1 MFRLFPAAGRGVRLT
16 EGAPAR
22 ARGPVWVPQATVFV
36 SSFCIMVIELVA
48 GRIVSRHLGSSL
60 YTWTSV
66 IGVVLAGIAVGN
78 YAGGLLADRRA
89 PRPTLALLFVLSS
102 AASVTITVINQSVG
116 SWTFLWTLPWAARVG
131 LHVAAVFLLPSL
143 LLGTIS
149 PVAAKMALDQGRG
162 TGRTIGSVYAW
173 GVAGSIAGT
182 FATGFWLIAAFG
194 TAAVV
199 WAVGGVLAVMG
210 FLYGAGSR
218 LPAVWGAAFLGLL
231 LLGTGPW
238 AWAVGLGE
246 RLDLREAADPNV
258 IWLDDSEYS
267 RIRVVQVSEDPDVRN
282 LLLDKL
288 HHSTIVMERPYDLQ
302 YPYERVY
309 AAVTAALASGR
320 GTLNTLTIGGGG
332 YVLPRWIDHRWPG
345 SRTEVVEIDPDVTRA
360 AMEAFGLPAGHGFVI
375 AHEDGRA
382 HVRRLV
388 ERRRRGEDVA
398 PYDFV
403 YLDVFDDY
411 GVPYQLTT
419 HEFLEQVR
427 DLLAPDG
434 AFLMNLIDVYGSG
447 RFLGAMLATMEAAF
461 PQVAAFVEGGPPSA
475 QPDVRNTY
483 ILVATRQAAD
493 LAGVTA
499 AYSRPGALHRL
510 TAIEL
515 ATLRARGGDRLL
527 TDDWSPVE
535 NLMAPVVKKSAGE
548 LAASVLTERARA
560 RLREGDPRGALAA
573 ARRATELH
581 PASVAARET
590 AALALLETGDRA
602 GAAREL
608 RSLVEDRPDLVR
620 LSYRLGVLL
629 TESGDFGGAIAA
641 LRNVVSRAPD
651 DSEARNELGIAL
663 ARAGRLEEAVECF
676 TEVLRR
682 DPAHAKARSNLE
694 ATRKLQQQP

>member
-1 MFRLFPAAGRGVRLT
+1 
-16 EGAPAR
+16 
-22 ARGPVWVPQATVFV
+22 
-36 SSFCIMVIELVA
+36 
-48 GRIVSRHLGSSL
+48 
-60 YTWTSV
+60 TSV

-102 AASVTITVINQSVG
+102 AASVTITVVNQSVG
-116 SWTFLWTLPWAARVG
+116 GWMFLWTLPWSARVG
-131 LHVAAVFLLPSL
+131 LHVAAVFLVPSL
-143 LLGTIS
+143 LLGMIS
-149 PVAAKMALDQGRG
+149 PVAAKMALDRGRG

-194 TAAVV
+194 TAAVI
-199 WAVGGVLAVMG
+199 WAVGAVLASMG
-210 FLYGAGSR
+210 LLYGAGAR
-218 LPAVWGAAFLGLL
+218 WPAAWAGLFTGLL

-246 RLDLREAADPNV
+246 RLDLREPTDPDV
-258 IWLDDSEYS
+258 IWMDDSEYS
-267 RIRVVQVSEDPDVRN
+267 RIRVVQVSEQPDIRN

-309 AAVTAALASGR
+309 AAATAALGAGR
-320 GTLNTLTIGGGG
+320 GALNTLTIGGGG
-332 YVLPRWIDHRWPG
+332 YVLPRWIDQRWPG

-360 AMEAFGLPAGHGFVI
+360 AVEAFGLPADHGFEI

-388 ERRRRGEDVA
+388 ERRKRGEDVP

-419 HEFLEQVR
+419 LEFLEQVR
-427 DLLAPDG
+427 ELLAPDG
-434 AFLMNLIDVYGSG
+434 AFLMNLIDIYGSG
-447 RFLGAMLATMEAAF
+447 RFLGAMLATMEAVF
-461 PQVAAFVEGGPPSA
+461 PRVAVFVEGEAPSA
-475 QPDVRNTY
+475 RPDVRNTY
-483 ILVATRQAAD
+483 ILVATMQPAE
-493 LAGVTA
+493 LGEMTA

-510 TAIEL
+510 SAEEL
-515 ATLRARGGDRLL
+515 ASVRGRAGGRLL

-548 LAASVLTERARA
+548 LAASVLTERARD
-560 RLREGDPRGALAA
+560 RLREGDARGALSA

-581 PASVAARET
+581 PASVTARET

-602 GAAREL
+602 GAVRAL
-608 RSLVEDRPDLVR
+608 QAAVEERPDLVR
-620 LSYRLGVLL
+620 LGYRLGVLL
-629 TESGDFGGAIAA
+629 TESGDFEAAAAA
-641 LRNVVSRAPD
+641 LRNVVARAPED
-651 DSEARNELGIAL
+651 NEARNELGIAL
-663 ARAGRLEEAVECF
+663 ARAGRLEEAVMCF

-682 DPAHAKARSNLE
+682 DPSHAKAHSNLE
-694 ATRKLQQQP
+694 ATRALQQQP

>member
-1 MFRLFPAAGRGVRLT
+1 MT

-48 GRIVSRHLGSSL
+48 GRVISRHLGSSL

-78 YAGGLLADRRA
+78 YAGGFLADRRA

-102 AASVTITVINQSVG
+102 AASVTITVVNQGVG
-116 SWTFLWTLPWAARVG
+116 GWTFLWTLPWAARVG
-131 LHVAAVFLLPSL
+131 AHVAAVFLLPSL

-149 PVAAKMALDQGRG
+149 PVAAKMALDRGRG

-194 TAAVV
+194 TDAVV
-199 WAVGGVLAVMG
+199 WAVGGVLAGMG
-210 FLYGAGSR
+210 LLYGAGAR
-218 LPAVWGAAFLGLL
+218 WPAAWASVFTGLL

-238 AWAVGLGE
+238 AWAVSLGE
-246 RLDLREAADPNV
+246 RLDLREPADPDV
-258 IWLDDSEYS
+258 LWMDDSEYS
-267 RIRVVQVSEDPDVRN
+267 RIRVLRVEEDPDTRN

-309 AAVTAALASGR
+309 AAVTAALAEGR

-345 SRTEVVEIDPDVTRA
+345 SRTEVVEIDPEVTRA
-360 AMEAFGLPAGHGFVI
+360 AVEAFGLPARHGFVI

-388 ERRRRGEDVA
+388 ERKRGGEDAA

-419 HEFLEQVR
+419 REFLEQVR
-427 DLLAPDG
+427 GLLAEDG

-447 RFLGAMLATMEAAF
+447 RFLGAMLATMEAVF
-461 PQVAAFVEGGPPSA
+461 PQVAAFVEGGPPEA
-475 QPDVRNTY
+475 KPDVRNTY
-483 ILVATRQAAD
+483 ILAGTMRPAD
-493 LAGVTA
+493 LSGIAAG
-499 AYSRPGALHRL
+499 YRPPGGLHRL
-510 TAIEL
+510 APREL
-515 ATLRARGGDRLL
+515 AALRERGGGRLL
-527 TDDWSPVE
+527 TDDWAPVE
-535 NLMAPVVKKSAGE
+535 NLLAPVVRKSAGE
-548 LAASVLTERARA
+548 LAASVLTARA
-560 RLREGDPRGALAA
+560 REMLRGGDAGGALSA

-581 PASVAARET
+581 PASVSARET
-590 AALALLETGDRA
+590 AVQAMLDAGDRA
-602 GAAREL
+602 GAVREL
-608 RSLVEDRPDLVR
+608 RAALAERPDLAR
-620 LSYRLGVLL
+620 LGYLLGVLL
-629 TESGDFGGAIAA
+629 VEDGDWPEAIAA
-641 LRNVVSRAPD
+641 LGNVVARAPD
-651 DSEARNELGIAL
+651 DNEARNELGIAL

-682 DPAHAKARSNLE
+682 DPAHVKARQNLE
-694 ATRKLQQQP
+694 TARALREER